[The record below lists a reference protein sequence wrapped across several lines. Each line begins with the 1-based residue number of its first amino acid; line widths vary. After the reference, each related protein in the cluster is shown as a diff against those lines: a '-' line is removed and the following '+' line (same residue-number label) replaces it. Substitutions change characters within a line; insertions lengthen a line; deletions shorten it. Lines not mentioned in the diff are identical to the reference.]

1 MVLEKIQKPND
12 IKKLS
17 EDELKILQT
26 EIREFL
32 IHIIAVKKGRVKA
45 VVE

>member
-32 IHIIAVKKGRVKA
+32 IHNIAVTGGHLA
-45 VVE
+45 